1 MSKTRIALPV
11 CHLLVRVY
19 ANRNWMISIVS
30 TQYILACPKVPLPRR
45 HCQPGI
51 LYLEGVSVVQR
62 TIQHSQARLFLI
74 ECVEALVV
82 RLRVKGAV
90 HREAKVQAAQASCNE
105 CQVPQEL
112 PAYSS

>member
-1 MSKTRIALPV
+1 
-11 CHLLVRVY
+11 
-19 ANRNWMISIVS
+19 MISTAS
-30 TQYILACPKVPLPRR
+30 TQYILACSTVPLPQR
-45 HCQPGI
+45 HCQLGI

-82 RLRVKGAV
+82 LLRVRGAV
-90 HREAKVQAAQASCNE
+90 HREAEVQAVQASCTGY
-105 CQVPQEL
+105 QVPQEL